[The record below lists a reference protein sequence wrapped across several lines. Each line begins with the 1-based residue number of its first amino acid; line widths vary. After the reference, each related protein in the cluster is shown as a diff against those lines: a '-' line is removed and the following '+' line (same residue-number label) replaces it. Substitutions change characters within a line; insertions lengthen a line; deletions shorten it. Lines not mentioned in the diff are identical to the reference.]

1 LVEGMSEGLLTA
13 ILAVQAE
20 VGPIAPDAVNPHFN
34 SKFTSLAKV
43 VETVGPIL
51 NRHGLTWRTFPTTNE
66 HGQPALRYRLQHT
79 ESGEMDEDVMPLL
92 LGKVD
97 SQGLGSALTYSRRY
111 ALCAVLNLVADD
123 DDDGHGASAPAG
135 RTSQSDSPSEK
146 QLDYLKSLVTRE
158 KPSEGV
164 LRALLTRVGA
174 DGVDPTAAGW
184 SKALNKAQVSQLI
197 ETFKNGVLP
206 TGESDIPSDAPEFS
220 RDPEIPEDDPS
231 IPFDAVGAEHER

>member
-1 LVEGMSEGLLTA
+1 MSEGLLTA
-13 ILAVQAE
+13 MLAVQAE
-20 VGPIAPDAVNPHFN
+20 APKLRKDATNPAFR
-34 SKFTSLAKV
+34 SKYTSLDSI
-43 VETVGPIL
+43 VETIGPIL
-51 NRHGLTWRTFPTTNE
+51 NKHGLVWTTCPTTNE
-66 HGQPALRYRLQHT
+66 HGQPALQYRLIHAETDQNIT
-79 ESGEMDEDVMPLL
+79 GTMPLL

-97 SQGLGSALTYSRRY
+97 MQGLGSALTYCRRY

-158 KPSEGV
+158 KPSETV
-164 LRALLTRVGA
+164 LRALLARVGA